1 MNEHFISAEYIHNGH
16 DFLESGS
23 VLVISNDGIIKNIL
37 HANEIESSKIEFF
50 NGIVC
55 PGFVNT
61 HCHLELSH
69 LKNKIAQKSSL
80 ENFIK
85 DIEGMRSFNIEEIE
99 AAELEADKEMFNN
112 GIVAVGDICNTLD
125 TYKIKLSS
133 PIYYHN
139 FLEVFAFNPS
149 KAEKVY
155 NKGLQHYNTFS
166 QISKYNNSL
175 TLHAPYSAST
185 ELINLV
191 KEDCKINHSI
201 LSIHNQ
207 ESAAE
212 DEMFIH
218 KKGILLERIKKF
230 GNNTDVWNCP
240 GTSALNFLSNK
251 LNGLQTNI
259 QWVHNTFT
267 KKEDIEYALTQGNK
281 IYWCF
286 CPNANLY
293 IENRLPDY
301 NQFIESN
308 ANVTI
313 GTDSLTSNWQLS
325 ILEEM
330 KTIQQYQSSMPFEI
344 ILKWATIN
352 GAKALQ
358 FDDTL
363 GSIEKGKTPGLVLLE
378 NFDGEKLTKNTK
390 AKLDTIIQDR
400 KPTK

>member
-293 IENRLPDY
+293 IENAIPNIPLFKSLDSA
-301 NQFIESN
+301 I
-308 ANVTI
+308 TI
-313 GTDSLTSNWQLS
+313 GTDSLASNQTLS
-325 ILEEM
+325 VLEEL
-330 KTIQQYQSSMPFEI
+330 KTIQLKFPEI
-344 ILKWATIN
+344 TTVNLLKWATHN
-352 GAKALQ
+352 GADFLKIKNQ
-358 FDDTL
+358 YGTL
-363 GSIEKGKTPGLVLLE
+363 EIGKKPGINLI
-378 NFDGEKLTKNTK
+378 KNTK
-390 AKLDTIIQDR
+390 GAELRKDSVCKKLF
-400 KPTK
+400 